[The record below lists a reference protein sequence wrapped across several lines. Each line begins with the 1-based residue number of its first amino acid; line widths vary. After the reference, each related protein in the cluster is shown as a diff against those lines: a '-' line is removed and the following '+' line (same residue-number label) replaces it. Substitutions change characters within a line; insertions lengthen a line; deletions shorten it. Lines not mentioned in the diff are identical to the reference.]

1 MSYEKGIAE
10 QLRRVANVYD
20 LEVTFQDRSFQPTS
34 TFKSCSTSGVLF
46 KVTCSCY
53 KKYIEET
60 GRTI

>member
-1 MSYEKGIAE
+1 MSYEKGLAE
-10 QLRRVANVYD
+10 KLRRVANVYD
-20 LEVTFQDRSFQPTS
+20 LEVTFQDRSYQPTS

-53 KKYIEET
+53 KKYIEKT

>member
-1 MSYEKGIAE
+1 MSYKKGIVE

-20 LEVTFQDRSFQPTS
+20 LEVTFQDRSYQPTS
-34 TFKSCSTSGVLF
+34 PFKSCSTNGVLF